1 MSTNWR
7 GQPASRLDRS
17 IVTNITS
24 GTASQTTT
32 PVGSQT
38 YQIRVTSTLPIW
50 AVVGSTTATAN
61 SGALIPANKSEY
73 FITTPGQVFSFIST
87 STSSGYVSM
96 TEMA

>member
-1 MSTNWR
+1 MGNNWK
-7 GQPASRLDRS
+7 GQTASRLGRS
-17 IVTNITS
+17 IVTAITS

-38 YQIRVTSTLPIW
+38 YQIRVQSTLPIW

-61 SGALIPANKSEY
+61 SGALVPANSPEY

-87 STSSGYVSM
+87 STSSGYVSL

>member
-1 MSTNWR
+1 MSWR
-7 GQPASRLDRS
+7 KAESSRFDRS

-61 SGALIPANKSEY
+61 SGALVPANRAEY

-87 STSSGYVSM
+87 STSSGYVVVSEM
-96 TEMA
+96 T